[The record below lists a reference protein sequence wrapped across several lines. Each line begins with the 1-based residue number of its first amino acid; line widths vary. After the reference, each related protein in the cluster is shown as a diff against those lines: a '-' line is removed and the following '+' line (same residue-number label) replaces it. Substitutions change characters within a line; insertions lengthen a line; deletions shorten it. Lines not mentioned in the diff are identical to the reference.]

1 MYALVADQPIHIFI
15 IRNQVY
21 DTNISSRSGRTS
33 HLICSISSP
42 KAKRSFI
49 QIVINAVFYT
59 FAIDRGQ
66 ESKNH
71 KEKKDEPLLTS
82 IHLIVSK
89 ISNDFTF
96 QKCGKY
102 FENIIK
108 LSTDALLLKYWKSR
122 RKIRKENERNCFQVL
137 PVYLY
142 SLHFG
147 IWPFQ
152 IKFV

>member
-1 MYALVADQPIHIFI
+1 MNALVADQPIRISI

-33 HLICSISSP
+33 HLICSIGSP
-42 KAKRSFI
+42 KAKCSFI

-96 QKCGKY
+96 QKCVKY

-108 LSTDALLLKYWKSR
+108 LSTDALLLKY
-122 RKIRKENERNCFQVL
+122 
-137 PVYLY
+137 
-142 SLHFG
+142 
-147 IWPFQ
+147 
-152 IKFV
+152 